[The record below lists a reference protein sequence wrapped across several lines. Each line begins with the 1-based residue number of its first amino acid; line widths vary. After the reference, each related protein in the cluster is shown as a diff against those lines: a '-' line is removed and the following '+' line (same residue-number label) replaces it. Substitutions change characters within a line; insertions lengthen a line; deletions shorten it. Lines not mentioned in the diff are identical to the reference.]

1 MAKNLKTDISNLRI
15 KAKKQDRTIPD
26 TNNIITLIIVFYI
39 YTQIFLTLDTLDNK
53 LQLKLALGKYAKH
66 LVILQK
72 IYI

>member
-39 YTQIFLTLDTLDNK
+39 YT
-53 LQLKLALGKYAKH
+53 
-66 LVILQK
+66 
-72 IYI
+72 